1 MVTGSMVALVT
12 PMKENGDIDYSQLA
26 TLVEMHVEN
35 QTAALVINGTTGE
48 SATLSSEEQL
58 QVLTFTIQQA
68 AKRLP
73 VIAGI
78 ASNAIPCVIEK
89 MAAAKKAGADAS
101 LVLSPTYIK
110 PTQEGMFQ
118 YYAAI
123 AKQSPLPIIV
133 YNIPGRTASDILPQ
147 TIARLATLSHNPIVG
162 IKEAT
167 GDMSRVEQLLTLCPN
182 EFKIYSGDDATALP
196 LLMLGGHGVI
206 SVTAN
211 VAPGLMAMLYHAVAK
226 RDFQQACA
234 INQRLL
240 ALHKALFVETNPIP
254 VKWCLSYLGKIGAGI
269 RLPMTRLLNEHHE
282 TLRQAMMQAGIV

>member
-1 MVTGSMVALVT
+1 MVALVT